1 MTSSCLIDVEG
12 DTASQNEGRRQMSIQ
27 TTSTVVGH
35 LWTRTTST
43 VAAQDGWLD
52 YCLYTQ
58 SFSGL
63 DTVLFKTWY
72 VSQ

>member
-12 DTASQNEGRRQMSIQ
+12 DTTSQHVGRRQMSIQ
-27 TTSTVVGH
+27 TTSTVVRAIAG
-35 LWTRTTST
+35 TIST
-43 VAAQDGWLD
+43 VAAQDGWHD

-58 SFSGL
+58 SFSGH
-63 DTVLFKTWY
+63 DTVLFRTWY